1 MLQKQSIAEMKRVLR
16 NKYFVLWSLI
26 MPIAFYYFFTN
37 VVNTNVPDQRA
48 WEAHYLMSMTVF
60 SVMGSSIMTLGIRM
74 VQERSQGWTAFI
86 RLTPLP
92 DHIYLSAQMIY

>member
-1 MLQKQSIAEMKRVLR
+1 MNMLQKQSIAEMKRVLR

-60 SVMGSSIMTLGIRM
+60 SVMGSSIMTLASEWYKSGHKA
-74 VQERSQGWTAFI
+74 G
-86 RLTPLP
+86 PP
-92 DHIYLSAQMIY
+92 LSALRLFRIISIYQLR